1 MEQRIKEL
9 FSGTAVPAYQEIFW
23 LPENWKFQLDIEDRG
38 LKKNWHSSK
47 FDDWKWPLIS
57 TWAMYENQGYTDV
70 DGRFWYRTAVDIPK
84 FTGDKVILRIGSLD
98 DDGEVYVN
106 GKLVYRGVDADMWD
120 KSFGI
125 NVTNIIKQGARNV
138 IAIRGYDA
146 TGGGGLWRPCAIY
159 TLKK

>member
-1 MEQRIKEL
+1 
-9 FSGTAVPAYQEIFW
+9 
-23 LPENWKFQLDIEDRG
+23 
-38 LKKNWHSSK
+38 
-47 FDDWKWPLIS
+47 
-57 TWAMYENQGYTDV
+57 
-70 DGRFWYRTAVDIPK
+70 
-84 FTGDKVILRIGSLD
+84 
-98 DDGEVYVN
+98 
-106 GKLVYRGVDADMWD
+106 MWD